1 LKELGHASD
10 DVAGAR
16 GQIDQ
21 AGLRRALLF
30 VGHSTRHQGQGQPRL
45 LFVLV
50 HGEFSVAVP
59 DLHFKRVMLENS
71 KRLRLESAHPSVT
84 SLRKINAGYTRGI
97 GLLLQFH
104 VSMPQNID
112 ITSKCTL
119 NILLYKH
126 KWKCNGIFLSDSTN
140 NFCK

>member
-16 GQIDQ
+16 CQIDQ

-30 VGHSTRHQGQGQPRL
+30 VGHSRRHQGQGQPSL

-50 HGEFSVAVP
+50 YSEFSVAVP
-59 DLHFKRVMLENS
+59 DLHFERVMLENS

-84 SLRKINAGYTRGI
+84 SLRKINAGNTKGT
-97 GLLLQFH
+97 GLLSQLH
-104 VSMPQNID
+104 VSMP
-112 ITSKCTL
+112 KK
-119 NILLYKH
+119 Y
-126 KWKCNGIFLSDSTN
+126 
-140 NFCK
+140 